1 MKFIMYHYI
10 KKNNQ
15 YSKNFK
21 YLKLNNFIK
30 QLNYFEKKYGI
41 CNYEEI
47 INFRKNQKSKKIV
60 LTFDDGLI
68 EHYKYVYKIL
78 KERGKSAIFFVP
90 SKILTKN
97 KLLKVHNIHLL
108 IAKVK
113 INKLLDQLNRL
124 IKKNNLKFLKY
135 HSKFNKSYFKHDD
148 SQKINIFKRYL
159 NYFIDHNYSEKI
171 VSELVKINKIKSKA
185 KDFYLNKKNLLNMIK
200 NKMIIGSHSHTHP
213 DFLILT

>member
-78 KERGKSAIFFVP
+78 KER
-90 SKILTKN
+90 
-97 KLLKVHNIHLL
+97 KV
-108 IAKVK
+108 
-113 INKLLDQLNRL
+113 
-124 IKKNNLKFLKY
+124 
-135 HSKFNKSYFKHDD
+135 SYF
-148 SQKINIFKRYL
+148 L
-159 NYFIDHNYSEKI
+159 
-171 VSELVKINKIKSKA
+171 
-185 KDFYLNKKNLLNMIK
+185 
-200 NKMIIGSHSHTHP
+200 
-213 DFLILT
+213 FLQRF